1 MKIIEESK
9 LKENI
14 RQLNKY
20 ERANREPSVFF
31 NNLDS
36 LEFNS
41 LQSVSFVQDDAFF
54 DEISFILNVIASI
67 ISHPHLSNKG
77 EDVIIRSELA
87 GHISV
92 ESFQRTFKEPSFWK
106 EKDLEM
112 APEYV
117 HHYQYTDE
125 IRIYE
130 NIFIGMVVKLLDQEV
145 TEYIEFYNQLIPSI
159 DNNNS
164 NELLEDEN
172 TEIALRKLSVL
183 RRKLK
188 FIKNSYFYKEVS
200 KVKFSLKN
208 LQPTNILVKDRLYNH
223 CYRFYKKFIQYID
236 KESLT
241 KDFNTYYYLLVVKIL
256 KKNGFVLDESKKQT
270 KHNLH
275 LYNNG
280 YYANVLLEKGKSS
293 ILLQISLDGSNY
305 ISKHRLVLNTDRDIE
320 DLYGVNTN
328 DVLTVEFA
336 TLWNIKDSSNLK
348 HFIFK
353 NAMLEEEVA
362 AYWVNSKFE
371 ERAIKQNMFT
381 RYCPV
386 CKGDNLDENKEIY
399 TCHECE
405 SIYTFKKENLAW
417 FLRLRRF

>member
-14 RQLNKY
+14 KQLNKY
-20 ERANREPSVFF
+20 EKAHKEPNSFY

-36 LEFNS
+36 LILNS
-41 LQSVSFVQDDAFF
+41 LQSVSFVQDNAFF

-87 GHISV
+87 GHIST

-117 HHYQYTDE
+117 HHYQYTDD
-125 IRIYE
+125 IKIYE
-130 NIFIGMVVKLLDQEV
+130 NVFIGMVVKIIDQEV
-145 TEYIEFYNQLIPSI
+145 KEYIDFYNQLIPSI

-164 NELLEDEN
+164 DELLENEN
-172 TEIALRKLSVL
+172 TEIALNKLSVL

-236 KESLT
+236 KESLI
-241 KDFNTYYYLLVVKIL
+241 KDFNIYYYLLIL
-256 KKNGFVLDESKKQT
+256 KAFNNKKFTLDQSKEQDIY
-270 KHNLH
+270 NLH
-275 LYNNG
+275 LCNDG
-280 YYANVLLEKGKSS
+280 YFANLLLEKDKSS
-293 ILLQISLDGSNY
+293 VLLQIGLNDSEY
-305 ISKHRLVLNTDRDIE
+305 VAKHRLVLNTERDIE
-320 DLYGVNTN
+320 DAFGVDTE
-328 DVLTVEFA
+328 DVLTLEFA
-336 TLWNIKDSSNLK
+336 TLWNIKDSKDLK

-353 NAMLEEEVA
+353 NAMLEENVA
-362 AYWVNSKFE
+362 EYWVNSKFE
-371 ERAIKQNMFT
+371 ERAIKQNLFSK
-381 RYCPV
+381 YCPV
-386 CKGDNLDENKEIY
+386 CKGDNLDENHEVY
-399 TCHECE
+399 TCPDCE
-405 SIYTFKKENLAW
+405 SIYTFRKENLAW
-417 FLRLRRF
+417 FLRLRRK